1 MLFPSSLLWIL
12 GSNPFSSIS
21 LFEGLGSVRVCYFA
35 YGSNLDESVL
45 KKRTKT
51 SDSERIPSIPAT
63 LDGYRLAFN
72 SPQLLMGP
80 AFASVMT
87 SSRENR
93 VHGSVYEINLN
104 QYAWLLLTEGVPLT
118 YKIQPVELEPY
129 SNYSDS
135 VLVKSNGIRR
145 GSIFKIPAFTLL
157 GTSEGPDRSPSKR
170 YMSIVKKGARKHGLD
185 EDYLNYLE
193 GIDAI

>member
-1 MLFPSSLLWIL
+1 MLLPISLLWIL

-21 LFEGLGSVRVCYFA
+21 MFEGLGSVRVCYFA

-51 SDSERIPSIPAT
+51 SDSEIIPSIPAT

-72 SPQLLMGP
+72 SPKLRMGP
-80 AFASVMT
+80 AFASVMKST
-87 SSRENR
+87 EKSR

-118 YKIQPVELEPY
+118 YKIHPVELDPY

-135 VLVKSNGIRR
+135 ALVKSNGIRR
-145 GSIFKIPAFTLL
+145 GNIFKISAFTLL
-157 GTSEGPDRSPSKR
+157 GTSDGPDRSPSKR
-170 YMSIVKKGARKHGLD
+170 YMGIIKKGARKHGLD
-185 EDYLNYLE
+185 ENYLSYLE
-193 GIDAI
+193 GIDTI

>member
-1 MLFPSSLLWIL
+1 MLFPSSFLWVL

-51 SDSERIPSIPAT
+51 PDSEIIPSVPAT

-72 SPQLLMGP
+72 SPQCLMGP

-87 SSRENR
+87 GSKQNR
-93 VHGSVYEINLN
+93 VHGSIYEINLN

-118 YKIQPVELEPY
+118 YKIQHVELELY
-129 SNYSDS
+129 SNYSGS
-135 VLVKSNGIRR
+135 VLMKSNGIRR
-145 GSIFKIPAFTLL
+145 GGIVKIPAFTLL
-157 GTSEGPDRSPSKR
+157 GTAEGPDRSPSNR
-170 YMSIVKKGARKHGLD
+170 YMSIVKKGAREHGLD

-193 GIDAI
+193 GIDTI